1 MVVAVS
7 GTWNIETS
15 LRKDVILASNLSMAI
30 QRPLI
35 LPKES
40 FNLVSQII
48 KFKVFFN
55 LEKFRKWV
63 VLAVALTALLTGR
76 EGRAGA
82 NDVVEFNRRAT
93 ATAQLLAG
101 ITPNPPEPA
110 FDRLTEL
117 DAWKEHQKW
126 MTSQWAQVRS
136 RLDTMESWRDHELKI
151 AGAHK
156 KTLIYPFSGPDF
168 LNPYTLFPNHARY
181 VFFSLERP
189 SAMPDMESVSTVQFA
204 KLLTDVRSAFRDIF
218 ERNYFI
224 TSYMT
229 KQLTTPWI
237 RGTVPVMA
245 TMMALMNRRIVRVEP
260 IDLFP
265 ELTRAFDT
273 PHSQRPRLL
282 LRGVRIDFANPQVP
296 GTQQLYYYS
305 LDATDKALEHYPEF
319 LSWVGQFK
327 NSTALIKSASYLL
340 HDEQFYQTRSM
351 LLENSDFIVQD
362 DTGIPYRFL
371 SQSPWSVKLYGKYH
385 KPIRPM
391 EYAYQKDLEAAFIAK
406 QGTADLP
413 FPFGYHWR
421 GRKSGLI
428 LASKGRSSN

>member
-1 MVVAVS
+1 MNFKTTLS
-7 GTWNIETS
+7 LTM
-15 LRKDVILASNLSMAI
+15 LRKWAI
-30 QRPLI
+30 PG
-35 LPKES
+35 
-40 FNLVSQII
+40 
-48 KFKVFFN
+48 
-55 LEKFRKWV
+55 V
-63 VLAVALTALLTGR
+63 VLTVLLLGR
-76 EGRAGA
+76 DGRATA
-82 NDVVEFNRRAT
+82 NEPAEFNRRAT

-110 FDRLTEL
+110 FNRLTDL
-117 DAWKEHQKW
+117 DTWKEHQKW
-126 MTSQWAQVRS
+126 MTSQWAHVRG
-136 RLDTMESWRDHELKI
+136 RLGIMESWRDHEVKI
-151 AGAHK
+151 AGAQK
-156 KTLIYPFSGPDF
+156 KTLLYPFSGPDF
-168 LNPYTLFPNHARY
+168 LNAYTLFPDHARY

-189 SAMPDMESVSTVQFA
+189 SSMPDMESVTTVQFA

-245 TMMALMNRRIVRVEP
+245 TMMALMNRRIVRIEP

-273 PHSQRPRLL
+273 PDGKRPRLL
-282 LRGVRIDFANPQVP
+282 LRGVRIDFANPATQ

-305 LDATDKALEHYPEF
+305 LDATDKALEYYPEF
-319 LSWVGQFK
+319 LNWVGQFK
-327 NSTALIKSASYLL
+327 NSTALLKSASYLL
-340 HDEQFYQTRSM
+340 HDGQFAKTRAM
-351 LLENSDFIVQD
+351 LLETSDIVVQD

-371 SQSPWSVKLYGKYH
+371 NHSPWTVKLYGKYH

-391 EYAYQKDLEAAFIAK
+391 EYAYQKDLDEAFKAK
-406 QGTADLP
+406 TGTADLP

-421 GRKSGLI
+421 GSQSGLI
-428 LASKGRSSN
+428 LASRERSSN